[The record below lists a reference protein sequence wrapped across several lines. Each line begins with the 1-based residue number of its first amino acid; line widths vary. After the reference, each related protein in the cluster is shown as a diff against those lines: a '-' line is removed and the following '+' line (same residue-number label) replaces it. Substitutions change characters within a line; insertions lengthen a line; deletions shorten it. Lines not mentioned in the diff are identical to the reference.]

1 MNKEEFLKA
10 IMELPKVETINPI
23 SAMNSINIDDLM
35 SAVDRLN
42 KVPDYNDLL
51 KENKKL
57 QEELKCTIGIVE
69 HNRIISE
76 KNKETHQLKDNWNKL
91 KEKTNEGIRI
101 CRNKGYDLVFDIEE
115 IPKEELDDFLSY
127 LAFQVMEQ
135 LIINIE
141 QGSDSNVKD

>member
-1 MNKEEFLKA
+1 MK
-10 IMELPKVETINPI
+10 
-23 SAMNSINIDDLM
+23 
-35 SAVDRLN
+35 
-42 KVPDYNDLL
+42 
-51 KENKKL
+51 
-57 QEELKCTIGIVE
+57 
-69 HNRIISE
+69 

>member
-23 SAMNSINIDDLM
+23 ITMNGINIDDLM

-57 QEELKCTIGIVE
+57 QEELKYTIGIVE
-69 HNRIISE
+69 HNRIIGK
-76 KNKETHQLKDNWNKL
+76 KNKEIHQLKDNWIKL
-91 KEKTNEGIRI
+91 KEIIKEKFVFQGAFTSYEWNDLLNELLY
-101 CRNKGYDLVFDIEE
+101 KM
-115 IPKEELDDFLSY
+115 KELER
-127 LAFQVMEQ
+127 
-135 LIINIE
+135 
-141 QGSDSNVKD
+141 GSDSK

>member
-23 SAMNSINIDDLM
+23 ITMNGINIDDLM

-57 QEELKCTIGIVE
+57 QEELKYTIGIVE
-69 HNRIISE
+69 HNRIIGK
-76 KNKETHQLKDNWNKL
+76 KNKEIHQLKDNWDKL
-91 KEKTNEGIRI
+91 KKWLYEEHYLYVSEIAKNSTYQVVL
-101 CRNKGYDLVFDIEE
+101 NKMQ
-115 IPKEELDDFLSY
+115 EL
-127 LAFQVMEQ
+127 ER
-135 LIINIE
+135 
-141 QGSDSNVKD
+141 GSDSNVKD